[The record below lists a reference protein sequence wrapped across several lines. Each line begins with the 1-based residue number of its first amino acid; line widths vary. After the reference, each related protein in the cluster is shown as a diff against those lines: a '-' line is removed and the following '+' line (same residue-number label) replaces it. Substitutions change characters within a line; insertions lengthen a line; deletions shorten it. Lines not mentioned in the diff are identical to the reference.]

1 MRSSHSLLGEYLRAR
16 RESLQPEDVGLVR
29 SAGRRV
35 PGLRRE
41 EVAALAGV
49 SQEYYLRIEQ
59 GKDNRPSEQVLRA
72 LARALVL
79 DHNGL
84 EYIFRLARPRPH
96 LYAVESRA
104 SVTDGVRRLL
114 EQWPGTPAYVTD
126 AHHDVLASNALAQA
140 ISPTLLTPGINLLEA
155 SLQKYVSFMV
165 DLGQSAKE
173 PEIAAITDSWE
184 RVLRQLISAMRF
196 NANPDDPRT
205 REIVKQLSSNYR
217 VFQRI
222 WAEHDPRWLTSGMTR
237 VMVERFGWVACRW
250 QTLGVPNSPGQ
261 FLTTLLAEPG
271 SPAAIAFAESSGSV
285 ADIRR
290 A

>member
-16 RESLQPEDVGLVR
+16 RESLQPEEVGLVR

-72 LARALVL
+72 LARALAL
-79 DHNGL
+79 DDNGL

-104 SVTDGVRRLL
+104 SVADGVRRLL

-126 AHHDVLASNALAQA
+126 ANHDVLASNALAQA
-140 ISPTLLTPGINLLEA
+140 ISPALLTPGTNLLEA
-155 SLQKYVSFMV
+155 SFQKYASFMV
-165 DLGQSAKE
+165 DLGRSAEE
-173 PEIAAITDSWE
+173 PEVAAITDAWE
-184 RVLRQLISAMRF
+184 KVLRQLISAMRF
-196 NANPDDPRT
+196 NADPDDPRS
-205 REIVKQLSSNYR
+205 RELVTQLSSRHR
-217 VFQRI
+217 VFRRI
-222 WAEHDPRWLTSGMTR
+222 WAEHDPRWLTSGATR

-250 QTLGVPNSPGQ
+250 QTLGIPNSPGQ
-261 FLTTLLAEPG
+261 FLTTLVAEPG
-271 SPAAIAFAESSGSV
+271 SPAAIAFAEWSGSV
-285 ADIRR
+285 SDIRR